1 MDKLF
6 NLIINNIDDV
16 KILLQEY
23 IDNSEDIVN
32 QLRDENLNNGAN
44 NLDKRLDLAD
54 EMIDLL
60 NEI

>member
-32 QLRDENLNNGAN
+32 QLRDENLNNEAN

>member
-32 QLRDENLNNGAN
+32 QLRDENLNSEAN

>member
-23 IDNSEDIVN
+23 IDNSEDIIN
-32 QLRDENLNNGAN
+32 QLRDENLNNEAN